1 MSGGCILGLQ
11 GHAGIVPTLYCR
23 KGQPR
28 TSRNESRVKR
38 TFLYSR
44 SNGKHHKHFLFKKNL
59 TSEQHSANC
68 ICKTCLLSDPFRL
81 TNVDFFREF
90 CNNTLDARL

>member
-1 MSGGCILGLQ
+1 MQGLCLHYTVEKDSRGLLGTR
-11 GHAGIVPTLYCR
+11 V
-23 KGQPR
+23 
-28 TSRNESRVKR
+28 ESSVL
-38 TFLYSR
+38 FFYSR